1 METINK
7 QANDLRREHGEA
19 FEKDIDTLLAKS
31 GLGCH
36 RTYINTTDGEK
47 ISDHTFDNIWM
58 ESTTFFDKKRVNE
71 FITKK
76 LVIEEA
82 TTKFTKFF
90 LFYERDL
97 TKSTQTLAE
106 KLLNAGW
113 ILIAGKSKI
122 DAFIKAFG
130 QHKAFS
136 KNDTIRVAQPKLIG
150 VDLLIPNPL
159 NREENGKGV
168 ESIAKSIINEGFL
181 TCLYVVPQKDSDGN
195 ITGYMLFEGHH
206 RLSAAKVVRS
216 WGFSLNELPCVVVDW
231 LSTDDMEKLSKL
243 LIKINVEYRTW
254 KLRDYIKHHLDIAKI
269 LNISDKIYSYQTLLD
284 WMKIGKENGFGDNGL
299 IYILGPLTGSD
310 KWLDKDLIQSGD
322 YVVTASEVEK
332 YATPFFDVMKK
343 YRVVAKKKDE
353 FRNDVYQLFCCE
365 LYEKFKNDEISL
377 KECVHNFA
385 AYNMLDP
392 QQVPNKKS
400 DVKNI
405 WKDLDN
411 HIQLQINAFA

>member
-7 QANDLRREHGEA
+7 QANDLRREHGA
-19 FEKDIDTLLAKS
+19 VFEKSIDILLAKN
-31 GLGCH
+31 GIGCH

-97 TKSTQTLAE
+97 TNSTQNLAD
-106 KLLNAGW
+106 KLTNAGW
-113 ILIAGKSKI
+113 ILISGKSKI
-122 DAFIKAFG
+122 DAFITSFG
-130 QHKAFS
+130 QRRAFS
-136 KNDTIRVAQPKLIG
+136 TNDIIRVAQPKLID

-159 NREENGKGV
+159 NREENVKGV
-168 ESIAKSIINEGFL
+168 ESISKSIINEGFL
-181 TCLYVVPQKDSDGN
+181 TCLYVVPQKDSKGN

-206 RLSAAKVVRS
+206 RLSAAQTVRS
-216 WGFSLNELPCVVVDW
+216 WGFSLDKLPCVVVDW

-269 LNISDKIYSYQTLLD
+269 LNITDKIYSYQTLLD
-284 WMKIGKENGFGDNGL
+284 WMKIGKESGFGDNGL

-310 KWLDKDLIQSGD
+310 KWLDKELIQSGD
-322 YVVTASEVEK
+322 YVVTKSEVEI

-343 YRVVAKKKDE
+343 YRAVAKKKDE
-353 FRNDVYQLFCCE
+353 FRSDVYQLFCCE
-365 LYEKFKNDEISL
+365 LYEKFKNNEISL
-377 KECVHNFA
+377 KECVHHFA

-392 QQVPNKKS
+392 QQVPNKKA

-405 WKDLDN
+405 WNDLN
-411 HIQLQINAFA
+411 IHIQLQISAFA